1 MENNAEKKFPSDE
14 IKNDKTENL
23 PVPVDEFALTE
34 LLRVINGK
42 LKDGIAGVMQRACR
56 VFKAFIIFTKNMLVH
71 LIVDGSPW
79 LCRLIWNILKFLFG
93 RKMLNL
99 VKENIILIIL
109 LPAFLASLAWPF
121 AVYFFRGEAYWQW
134 IGWAWLVFI
143 GLVGAWI
150 GFTKGLYSQWIKII
164 KTRRANKKAARASE
178 AKAEAEAKSVAS
190 DQNEKED

>member
-1 MENNAEKKFPSDE
+1 M
-14 IKNDKTENL
+14 
-23 PVPVDEFALTE
+23 
-34 LLRVINGK
+34 INGK

-71 LIVDGSPW
+71 LIVDGIPW

-121 AVYFFRGEAYWQW
+121 AVYYFRGEAYWQW
-134 IGWAWLVFI
+134 LGWAWLVFI

-164 KTRRANKKAARASE
+164 KMRRANKKAARAFE
-178 AKAEAEAKSVAS
+178 AKAKNVAS
-190 DQNEKED
+190 EQNETED

>member
-1 MENNAEKKFPSDE
+1 MENNAEKKFPSEE

-23 PVPVDEFALTE
+23 PVPVDEFALTK

-42 LKDGIAGVMQRACR
+42 LKDGIAGVMQRAYK

-71 LIVDGSPW
+71 LIVDGIPW

-150 GFTKGLYSQWIKII
+150 GFKKGLYSKWIKII